1 MTITSS
7 SMLVELNISCW
18 TAAKIDKRVT
28 RKAAEDNNAID
39 SAGKYEK
46 NLMAGSSLR
55 KELAD
60 YAAACRLRHN
70 QLTMPWCDRGP
81 RLLPTSMFFD
91 YKQEFGGRQ
100 TYFEDKIARFVR
112 EYPVLQT
119 QAQQA
124 LGAMFNPEDYPSVEA
139 VRNKF
144 GFNMVF
150 SPVPESGDFR
160 LDMPAQDLAAMRA
173 HYDAAFDS
181 RLADAMREPW
191 DKLHK
196 TISAMTKKLTDVE
209 AAPDGAVTRWHDTF
223 IGNAAELCKMLT
235 HLNLTK
241 DPKLEQARR
250 DLEKAIAGV
259 DIDDVK
265 EDSGVRTDL
274 KDKLN
279 GILKS
284 YEW

>member
-124 LGAMFNPEDYPSVEA
+124 LGAMFNPEDYPSVEE
-139 VRNKF
+139 VRSKF
-144 GFNMVF
+144 GFRLVF
-150 SPVPESGDFR
+150 TPVPESGDFR
-160 LDMPAQDLAAMRA
+160 LDLPKQELEDMRRQ
-173 HYDAAFDS
+173 YDAAFDS

-196 TISAMTKKLTDVE
+196 TISAMTDKLVKVE
-209 AAPDGAVTRWHDTF
+209 AAPDGTVTRWHDTF

-265 EDSGVRTDL
+265 EDAGVRTDL

-279 GILKS
+279 TMLKQ

>member
-112 EYPVLQT
+112 EYPVLQK

-196 TISAMTKKLTDVE
+196 TISAMTDKLVKVE
-209 AAPDGAVTRWHDTF
+209 AAPDGTVTRWHDTF

>member
-18 TAAKIDKRVT
+18 TAAKVDKRVT
-28 RKAAEDNNAID
+28 RNAAADNNAID
-39 SAGKYEK
+39 SAGKYEQ

-91 YKQEFGGRQ
+91 YKREFGGRQ
-100 TYFEDKIARFVR
+100 TYFADKVANFVR
-112 EYPVLQT
+112 EYPVLQA

-124 LGAMFNPEDYPSVEA
+124 LGKMFNLEDYPSVEA

-160 LDMPAQDLAAMRA
+160 LDMPAQDLAEMRA
-173 HYDAAFDS
+173 HYNAAFDS

-196 TISAMTKKLTDVE
+196 TLSGMTKKLSDVE
-209 AAPDGAVTRWHDTF
+209 AAPDGTVTRWHDTF

-241 DPKLEQARR
+241 DPTLEQARR

-265 EDSGVRTDL
+265 EDPGVRTDL

>member
-1 MTITSS
+1 
-7 SMLVELNISCW
+7 
-18 TAAKIDKRVT
+18 
-28 RKAAEDNNAID
+28 
-39 SAGKYEK
+39 
-46 NLMAGSSLR
+46 
-55 KELAD
+55 
-60 YAAACRLRHN
+60 
-70 QLTMPWCDRGP
+70 
-81 RLLPTSMFFD
+81 MFFD

-196 TISAMTKKLTDVE
+196 TISAMTDKLVKVE
-209 AAPDGAVTRWHDTF
+209 AAPDGTVTRWHDTF

-265 EDSGVRTDL
+265 EDAGVRTDL

-279 GILKS
+279 TMLKQ